1 MANGRRRHQNQLGIL
16 GGSHLVNW
24 KLLAKKVIITDI
36 ETLNMSRTL
45 EEGGKLYTGRGR
57 NGTRIELHPHT
68 MMGHIIRGTLQL

>member
-1 MANGRRRHQNQLGIL
+1 MANGRRRHQNQLGVL

-45 EEGGKLYTGRGR
+45 EEGGEVIYW
-57 NGTRIELHPHT
+57 
-68 MMGHIIRGTLQL
+68 